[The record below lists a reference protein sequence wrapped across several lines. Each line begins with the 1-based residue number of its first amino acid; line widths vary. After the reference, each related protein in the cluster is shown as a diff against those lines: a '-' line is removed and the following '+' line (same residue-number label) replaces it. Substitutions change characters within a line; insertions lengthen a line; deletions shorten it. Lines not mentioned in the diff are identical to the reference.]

1 MWRLEVS
8 DLGEMVTVRRALE
21 ARAIFIAMN
30 ALIERHREAIA
41 ALAAKRH
48 VRRLALFGSA
58 VAGPFDSAH
67 SDVDMLV
74 EFEPLAPSERAD
86 AFFGL
91 MEDLER
97 LFDRPV
103 DLVEQAAIRNPYL
116 RRSVEASQVVIYEAA

>member
-1 MWRLEVS
+1 
-8 DLGEMVTVRRALE
+8 
-21 ARAIFIAMN
+21 MN

-41 ALAAKRH
+41 ALAVKRH

-58 VAGPFDSAH
+58 VAGPFDSAR
-67 SDVDMLV
+67 SDIDVLV

-103 DLVEQAAIRNPYL
+103 DLVEQVAIRNPYL
-116 RRSVEASQVVIYEAA
+116 RQSVEASQVVIYEAA